1 MVKKTNQSLK
11 KFKAFQEKIEF
22 SNKNKNIIYLALLFI
37 FINIIY
43 ISAIIYYLSQIENCS
58 CYQVQNKLN
67 YSNIKYL
74 IFIESLILVLN
85 VIIFI
90 FILSSLFLKNKIKSG
105 GGNNTMMLFLFVSL
119 LVYLLVY
126 GYFIYNVYQVYKNT
140 DENCLCTQSWFRYL
154 LYIQAVTMLFGI
166 FSNIFA
172 LFNKD

>member
-1 MVKKTNQSLK
+1 MAKKTNQSLK
-11 KFKAFQEKIEF
+11 KFKIFQENIYS
-22 SNKNKNIIYLALLFI
+22 SNKDKNIIYFALLFI

-43 ISAIIYYLSQIENCS
+43 ISAIIYYLSQIENCT
-58 CYQVQNKLN
+58 CYQVKNDFN
-67 YSNIKYL
+67 YSNVKYL
-74 IFIESLILVLN
+74 IFIESLILILN

-90 FILSSLFLKNKIKSG
+90 FILSSLFLKDKIKSG
-105 GGNNTMMLFLFVSL
+105 GGSNSMFLFLFVCL

-140 DENCLCTQSWFRYL
+140 DENCLCTQSWLRYL